1 MNDTIFYTVRYWIGP
16 ASIEDSKYYKAYKK
30 YLKSIDDLLPSYTI
44 EKVFGD
50 LWLYCSCPIQD
61 SVKDIMERGY
71 YCDLFR
77 HVTYREFEV

>member
-30 YLKSIDDLLPSYTI
+30 YLESIDDLLPSYTI

-50 LWLYCSCPIQD
+50 LWLCCSCPIQD
-61 SVKDIMERGY
+61 GVKDIMERGY

>member
-1 MNDTIFYTVRYWIGP
+1 MSDLSFYTVRYWIGP

-30 YLKSIDDLLPSYTI
+30 YLESIDDLLPSYTI

>member
-30 YLKSIDDLLPSYTI
+30 YLESIDDLLPSYTI

-61 SVKDIMERGY
+61 SVKDIMEQGY

>member
-30 YLKSIDDLLPSYTI
+30 YLESIDDLLPSYTI

-50 LWLYCSCPIQD
+50 LWLYCTCPIQD

>member
-30 YLKSIDDLLPSYTI
+30 YLESIDDLLPSYTI
-44 EKVFGD
+44 EKIFGD